1 FIFSVFI
8 RFNICGQNYPN
19 KSVPHLRR
27 KLPTE
32 ATATRTIIIQL
43 PISSP
48 SLPTSKQGNTL
59 VTELLPKS
67 AYFCP
72 LQIEQYYADLCIS
85 SSLSVSLRQLLY
97 FFIFI
102 D

>member
-1 FIFSVFI
+1 MA
-8 RFNICGQNYPN
+8 
-19 KSVPHLRR
+19 KS
-27 KLPTE
+27 
-32 ATATRTIIIQL
+32 
-43 PISSP
+43 
-48 SLPTSKQGNTL
+48 GNGL

-67 AYFCP
+67 AYSCP

-85 SSLSVSLRQLLY
+85 SSLSVSLHQLLY